1 MTQDAIEIN
10 VNRGFDRLQ
19 TILVTMHVGDN
30 ISTAGAAEETGLSEE
45 VCRAVFTGLE
55 RAGLLTKATGDRFT
69 RCTLDLQ
76 RR

>member
-1 MTQDAIEIN
+1 MAQDAMEIN
-10 VNRGFDRLQ
+10 VSRGFDRLQ
-19 TILVTMHVGDN
+19 SILVTMHVGDN
-30 ISTAGAAEETGLSEE
+30 ISPAGAAGETGLSEE

-55 RAGLLTKATGDRFT
+55 RAGLMTQEPSGHFI